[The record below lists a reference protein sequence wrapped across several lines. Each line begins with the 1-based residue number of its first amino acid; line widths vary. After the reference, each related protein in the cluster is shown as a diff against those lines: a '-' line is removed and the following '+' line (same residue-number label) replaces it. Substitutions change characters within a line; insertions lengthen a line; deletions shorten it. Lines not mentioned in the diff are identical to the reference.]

1 MSSRG
6 GFSPARRPTRFGEPV
21 KRQPAMPMR
30 AMRGDTGTTDPRE
43 PGQDAKLAWTR
54 QGPARPKRPATA
66 GSCST
71 GGAWTSSAV
80 SPRADFSQDWVPGV
94 MRSSTARAMRG
105 RPLDRESHP
114 FRERR
119 FLLAR
124 YEYAPRHVVDARWL
138 GDYKVWLEFNDGR
151 KGVVDLADELHG
163 EELEP
168 LRDRHRF
175 SQFYLDYGLASIA
188 WLDGQDF
195 TPEFLYDK
203 LTPMH

>member
-1 MSSRG
+1 MSGR
-6 GFSPARRPTRFGEPV
+6 
-21 KRQPAMPMR
+21 
-30 AMRGDTGTTDPRE
+30 
-43 PGQDAKLAWTR
+43 L
-54 QGPARPKRPATA
+54 
-66 GSCST
+66 
-71 GGAWTSSAV
+71 
-80 SPRADFSQDWVPGV
+80 PRADFSQDRVPGV
-94 MRSSTARAMRG
+94 MRSSAARALRCESAAG
-105 RPLDRESHP
+105 RASHLL
-114 FRERR
+114 RERR

-168 LRDRHRF
+168 LRDRDRF

>member
-1 MSSRG
+1 
-6 GFSPARRPTRFGEPV
+6 
-21 KRQPAMPMR
+21 
-30 AMRGDTGTTDPRE
+30 
-43 PGQDAKLAWTR
+43 L
-54 QGPARPKRPATA
+54 
-66 GSCST
+66 
-71 GGAWTSSAV
+71 
-80 SPRADFSQDWVPGV
+80 PRADFSQGWVPGV
-94 MRSSTARAMRG
+94 MRPFAAPRTALRIVDG
-105 RPLDRESHP
+105 RVIHLL
-114 FRERR
+114 RERR

-203 LTPMH
+203 LTTMN